1 MIYNVERLTMALIDD
16 GDLIRGLGFVAL
28 YAAYLEEAV
37 DECLSVVAA
46 RDLEVNRNL
55 YRRPTS
61 QKIEYIQHQ
70 LQRLEPLSEELA
82 KFPEILQAIGELLEE
97 RNLVIH
103 GRVYAIPGV
112 GDVRISGRPGVPET
126 QATSAELYV
135 LANDLYSA
143 RGPLLQASMFSL
155 RRQFE
160 AVYVRDTG
168 DAQPVV
174 AGGAPPIGG
183 APLY

>member
-1 MIYNVERLTMALIDD
+1 MSLIDD

-28 YAAYLEEAV
+28 YAAYLEQAV

-46 RDLEVNRNL
+46 RDPEADRKL

-61 QKIEYIQHQ
+61 QKIEYIQQQ
-70 LQRLEPLSEELA
+70 LQRLAPLSEELA
-82 KFPEILQAIGELLEE
+82 RFPAILQAIGELLEE

-103 GRVYAIPGV
+103 GRVYAVPGV

-126 QATSAELYV
+126 PATSAELYV

-143 RGPLLQASMFSL
+143 RNPLLHASMFSL
-155 RRQFE
+155 HRQFE
-160 AVYVRDTG
+160 AVCARGSG

-174 AGGAPPIGG
+174 AGDAPPSGG
-183 APLY
+183 APLN